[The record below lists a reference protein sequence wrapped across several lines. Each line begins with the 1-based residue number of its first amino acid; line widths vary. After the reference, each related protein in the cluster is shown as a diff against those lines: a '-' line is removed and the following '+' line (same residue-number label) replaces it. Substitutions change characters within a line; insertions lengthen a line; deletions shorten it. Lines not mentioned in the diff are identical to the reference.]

1 MGLSYSQ
8 RLELERLPLKVEEM
22 EKELA
27 LIDASFEDASLF
39 SDDKKLKTQMQKRK
53 DLEEKIESLYTRW
66 ESLER
71 LDSES

>member
-1 MGLSYSQ
+1 
-8 RLELERLPLKVEEM
+8 M